1 MVCINIFSKNFK
13 IMKKFN
19 FYVLIAIIIFVTINL
34 LSVTTI
40 YIITNKNYFNK
51 EEYISFKKRFRK
63 TDEKTVYPHPFFGF
77 NHTYLKPAKNK
88 ISLNEQLYSHIP
100 NDITE
105 KDIKILILG
114 GSVAEDFSKN
124 DDNSKFKINKL
135 EINDKNIFQKVLNDK
150 FKTNRFK
157 VYNASIGGGKQ
168 PQQLFKLYY
177 LYLINEKF
185 DIVINIDG
193 FNEVAL
199 SFSENIQIENNI
211 IYPRNYSRLISTF
224 NSDLSCV
231 KKSNKYTKEYSLIP
245 IVEIYK
251 LFQIRKCHIK
261 SEGSP
266 TEKNSRFSKMSNFV
280 KLDDDIYFDYIKKL
294 WLNSSNEID
303 QFSNIKN
310 FKYIHIIQPN
320 QYLKGSKII
329 SNDELDFLKYEKYG
343 KPISKYYKDI
353 QVEDL
358 DVKYKLDLRYIFKD
372 NDMTLYRDYCCHL
385 NNKGIFLMATEIVDQ
400 FSNLFKEILDKDI

>member
-1 MVCINIFSKNFK
+1 
-13 IMKKFN
+13 MKKLN
-19 FYVLIAIIIFVTINL
+19 FYVLIAIIVFGIINL

-40 YIITNKNYFNK
+40 YIITDKNYFNK
-51 EEYISFKKRFRK
+51 EEFISFKKRFRK

-77 NHTYLKPAKNK
+77 NHTYLKPAKDK
-88 ISLNEQLYSHIP
+88 ISLDEQLYSFIP
-100 NDITE
+100 KDVE
-105 KDIKILILG
+105 KKDIKILILG

-124 DDNSKFKINKL
+124 DDNSRFKIDKL
-135 EINDKNIFQKVLNDK
+135 EINDENIFQKILNNR
-150 FKTNRFK
+150 FKTNKFK

-177 LYLINEKF
+177 LYLVNEKF

-211 IYPRNYSRLISTF
+211 MYPRNYSRLISTF

-231 KKSNKYTKEYSLIP
+231 KKSNKFTKDYNLIP

-280 KLDDDIYFDYIKKL
+280 KLEDDIYFNYIKKL
-294 WLNSSNEID
+294 WVNASNEID
-303 QFSNIKN
+303 QFSKIKD

-329 SNDELDFLKYEKYG
+329 SNDELDYLKYEKYG

-353 QVEDL
+353 KVEDL

-372 NDMTLYRDYCCHL
+372 NNMTLYRDYCCHL
-385 NNKGIFLMATEIVDQ
+385 NNKGIFLMASEIVDQ
-400 FSNLFKEILDKDI
+400 FSYLFKEILDKDI

>member
-1 MVCINIFSKNFK
+1 
-13 IMKKFN
+13 MKKFN
-19 FYVLIAIIIFVTINL
+19 FYLLIAIIIFVIINL

-40 YIITNKNYFNK
+40 YIITDKNYFNK

-77 NHTYLKPAKNK
+77 NHKYLKPAEDK
-88 ISLNEQLYSHIP
+88 ISLNDQLYSHVP

-114 GSVAEDFSKN
+114 GSVAEDFSINN
-124 DDNSKFKINKL
+124 DGSKFKIDKL
-135 EINDKNIFQKVLNDK
+135 EINSENIFQKVLNDK
-150 FKTNRFK
+150 FDTNRFK

-185 DIVINIDG
+185 DVVINIDG
-193 FNEVAL
+193 FNEFAL

-231 KKSNKYTKEYSLIP
+231 KKSNKYTKGYNLIP
-245 IVEIYK
+245 AVEIYK
-251 LFQIRKCHIK
+251 HFQIRKCHIT
-261 SEGSP
+261 SEGLP

-280 KLDDDIYFDYIKKL
+280 KLEDEIYVNYIEKL

-303 QFSNIKN
+303 QFSKIKD

-329 SNDELDFLKYEKYG
+329 SNEELDFLKYEKYG

-353 QVEDL
+353 KVEDL

-385 NNKGIFLMATEIVDQ
+385 NNRGIFLMASEIVDQ
-400 FSNLFKEILDKDI
+400 FSYLFKEILDKGI

>member
-1 MVCINIFSKNFK
+1 
-13 IMKKFN
+13 MKKFN
-19 FYVLIAIIIFVTINL
+19 CYVLIAIIIFVTINL

-199 SFSENIQIENNI
+199 SLIDDIQIENNI

>member
-1 MVCINIFSKNFK
+1 
-13 IMKKFN
+13 MKKFN
-19 FYVLIAIIIFVTINL
+19 FYLLIAIIIFVIINL

-77 NHTYLKPAKNK
+77 NHIYLKPAEDK
-88 ISLNEQLYSHIP
+88 ISLDEQLYSYVP

-114 GSVAEDFSKN
+114 GSVAEDFSINN
-124 DDNSKFKINKL
+124 DGSKFKIDKL
-135 EINDKNIFQKVLNDK
+135 EVNSENIFQKVLNDK
-150 FKTNRFK
+150 FDTNRFK

-185 DIVINIDG
+185 DVVINIDG

-231 KKSNKYTKEYSLIP
+231 TKSNKYTKGYNLIP
-245 IVEIYK
+245 LVEIYK

-280 KLDDDIYFDYIKKL
+280 KLEDDIYFNYIEKL

-303 QFSNIKN
+303 QFSKIKDFN
-310 FKYIHIIQPN
+310 YIHIIQPN

-329 SNDELDFLKYEKYG
+329 SNEELDFLKYEKYG

-353 QVEDL
+353 KVEDL
-358 DVKYKLDLRYIFKD
+358 NVKYKLDLRYIFRD

-385 NNKGIFLMATEIVDQ
+385 NNRGIFLMASEIVDQ
-400 FSNLFKEILDKDI
+400 FSYLFKEILDKDI